1 MLFNLFSYFHPKE
14 PVRSPTT
21 TRFRPPGVIEEEHFH
36 LLASLQMAVR
46 NEGERCVLPSSAA
59 EMLHGAN
66 DPNLRKQVQTNPPV
80 MFCFHAETFTFTQGR
95 LCLTFALKNHDCAS
109 PPEKI
114 RIANELEVCNIL
126 HDIKKKRTTYDKSL
140 GETDPK
146 SDHFFQES
154 IDAAYSEEDYRHR
167 IYRIGGYLNVFLIL
181 LPPPLFV
188 LDIMF
193 MWAGTYRKIKRYLL
207 EY

>member
-1 MLFNLFSYFHPKE
+1 MLFSLFSYFHPKE

-46 NEGERCVLPSSAA
+46 DEGERCVLPSSAA

-80 MFCFHAETFTFTQGR
+80 MVCFHAETFTFTQGR

-126 HDIKKKRTTYDKSL
+126 HDIKKKRTKHMTKASEKL
-140 GETDPK
+140 TRNRIT
-146 SDHFFQES
+146 FFRNPSTQH
-154 IDAAYSEEDYRHR
+154 IRKK
-167 IYRIGGYLNVFLIL
+167 ITVIGFTASV
-181 LPPPLFV
+181 V
-188 LDIMF
+188 
-193 MWAGTYRKIKRYLL
+193 T
-207 EY
+207 